1 MGVGSGGVEGVAWAV
16 VVSEVVGVSGVGAPG
31 HLSPLLQAS
40 PVYSF
45 SFPRRKLE

>member
-1 MGVGSGGVEGVAWAV
+1 MGVGSGGVEGVAV

>member
-1 MGVGSGGVEGVAWAV
+1 MGAGSGGVDGVARAV
-16 VVSEVVGVSGVGAPG
+16 VASDVVDVSGVGTPG
-31 HLSPLLQAS
+31 HLFPLLQAS

>member
-1 MGVGSGGVEGVAWAV
+1 MEGVAQAV
-16 VVSEVVGVSGVGAPG
+16 VVSEVVDVPRVQAPG